1 MDFSKIKPQVIRYR
15 KYKGFHNECFLDP
28 LIHELNIQGSRFV
41 NKKAL
46 HAFSTICTEV
56 FDKHAPEK
64 GDIYDLAINLSL
76 LMKFLKQSQQEEG

>member
-15 KYKGFHNECFLDP
+15 KYKGFHDECFLDP
-28 LIHELNIQGSRFV
+28 LIHDLNIQGSRFV

-56 FDKHAPEK
+56 FAKYAPK
-64 GDIYDLAINLSL
+64 KSDLYDLNINLSL
-76 LMKFLKQSQQEEG
+76 IVKRLRQSW

>member
-56 FDKHAPEK
+56 FDKHAPTK
-64 GDIYDLAINLSL
+64 KKSDIYNLTISL
-76 LMKFLKQSQQEEG
+76 SIIMKFLRQS